1 MLITVKDA
9 CTLQENA
16 LDVRVSDQIEQLDE
30 LITAE
35 GNGAAFFARTHIT
48 AGMRV
53 LITEGLAR
61 LGGRSTQAIFHLRQA
76 LGGGKTHLLVAFG
89 LLAQHPDLRARVCP
103 EIEGGRHFDR
113 ALVAAFNG
121 RNNPDQ
127 FFWGEVAQQLGK
139 GEQFNK
145 FWTAGPRAPDENA
158 IGWRSSRA
166 MRRS

>member
-53 LITEGLAR
+53 TASWPASAPMPPASKAR
-61 LGGRSTQAIFHLRQA
+61 SNWG
-76 LGGGKTHLLVAFG
+76 
-89 LLAQHPDLRARVCP
+89 AR
-103 EIEGGRHFDR
+103 R
-113 ALVAAFNG
+113 
-121 RNNPDQ
+121 
-127 FFWGEVAQQLGK
+127 
-139 GEQFNK
+139 
-145 FWTAGPRAPDENA
+145 
-158 IGWRSSRA
+158 
-166 MRRS
+166 